1 MFGEYCSSELVG
13 LDGSY
18 SDLPSPLCTTS
29 SSDSSE
35 DSDPIQQKARY
46 APPERGTF
54 VSNKSSLPSS
64 RISGFS
70 AIHAR
75 ECYLSVPGPADLELK
90 LPLAA
95 LLSFHTSEPLRT
107 PLLTDNQWRKKATE
121 RSALRAQQKKR
132 VSNSEY
138 DCGQQGKTSDTPK
151 LALDYAHD
159 CPKNSSELGLGE
171 RRMVSPTNC
180 S

>member
-13 LDGSY
+13 LDESY
-18 SDLPSPLCTTS
+18 SDLSSPLCTTS

-35 DSDPIQQKARY
+35 DFDPIQRKARY
-46 APPERGTF
+46 IPSERGTF
-54 VSNKSSLPSS
+54 VSNKSSLASS

-132 VSNSEY
+132 VSNSEF

-151 LALDYAHD
+151 LALDYALRL
-159 CPKNSSELGLGE
+159 SEEQFRIRAGRTSDGFAY
-171 RRMVSPTNC
+171 
-180 S
+180 